1 VTLPLADDA
10 LADRLTERLA
20 HVEERLRA
28 AVTQSDVLAD
38 SASRHLVNAG
48 GKRLR
53 PLLTLLAA
61 ELGESDRPEVLE
73 AAVAVELTHL
83 ATLYHDDVM
92 DSAPLRRGAPSA
104 HEVWGNHVAILT
116 GDLLFARAS
125 STVATLGARAVLIH
139 AETFERLCLGQLHET
154 VGPGQGDPIAHYLQ
168 VLADKTGSL
177 IATSARYGALFAGCD
192 ETTVLTMAT
201 YGEKIGLAFQLAD
214 DVIDLTSSGG
224 ETGKTPGTDLRERV
238 PTMPVLLLRD
248 RAARPDANPDDVALV
263 ALLDGDLS
271 DDTVLARAVT
281 MLSAHPVVEETRALA
296 TERADE
302 AVAAIA
308 TLPPGPVRDSLESF
322 ARSLVERAA

>member
-1 VTLPLADDA
+1 MTLPLSDDA
-10 LADRLTERLA
+10 LADRMLERLA
-20 HVEERLRA
+20 RVEDRLRT
-28 AVTQSDVLAD
+28 AVTHADLLAD
-38 SASRHLVNAG
+38 TASRHLVNAG

-53 PLLTLLAA
+53 PMLTLLAA
-61 ELGESDRPEVLE
+61 ELGDPARPEVLE

-125 STVATLGARAVLIH
+125 STVAELGAQAVRIH

-154 VGPGQGDPIAHYLQ
+154 VGPGEADPVAHYLQ

-192 ETTVLTMAT
+192 EATVATMAT

-224 ETGKTPGTDLRERV
+224 ETGKTPGTDLREGV
-238 PTMPVLLLRD
+238 PTMPVLLLRA
-248 RAARPDANPDDVALV
+248 RAAGSGATPQDRALV

-271 DDTVLARAVT
+271 DDDVLATAVAT
-281 MLSAHPVVEETRALA
+281 LSRHPVVAQTRALA
-296 TERADE
+296 AERAAE
-302 AVAAIA
+302 AIDALG
-308 TLPPGPVRDSLESF
+308 TLPRGPVRDSLESF

>member
-10 LADRLTERLA
+10 LADLLLERLA
-20 HVEERLRA
+20 RVEDRLRA
-28 AVTQSDVLAD
+28 AVTHADVLAD
-38 SASRHLVNAG
+38 TASRHLVNAG

-53 PLLTLLAA
+53 PMLTLLAA
-61 ELGESDRPEVLE
+61 ELGDGSRPEVLE

-92 DSAPLRRGAPSA
+92 DSAPLRRGGPSA

-125 STVATLGARAVLIH
+125 STVAHLGAEAVLIH
-139 AETFERLCLGQLHET
+139 ARTFERLCLGQLHET
-154 VGPGQGDPIAHYLQ
+154 VGPGDVDPVAHYLQ

-177 IATSARYGALFAGCD
+177 IATSALYGAFFAGCD
-192 ETTVLTMAT
+192 EATVATMAT

-238 PTMPVLLLRD
+238 PTMPVLLLRA
-248 RAARPDANPDDVALV
+248 RAAGPEATAQDHELL

-271 DDTVLARAVT
+271 DDEVLATAVDS
-281 MLSAHPVVEETRALA
+281 LSRHPVVEQTRALA
-296 TERADE
+296 TERAAE
-302 AVAAIA
+302 AVGALGS
-308 TLPPGPVRDSLESF
+308 LPPGPVRDSLESF